1 MTNLS
6 DLTSMDL
13 MNDLQQPRA
22 GDAVE
27 AAEHA
32 AHAAGVAVRELTDLA
47 DLEAVYRLYDRIWRP
62 DPSNPPVTTEMLR
75 ALSKAGNYVSGAY
88 DGDELVGACVGF
100 FSPPA
105 DEALHS
111 HIAGVSAAALG
122 RGVGYAVKL
131 HQRAWALARGAQT
144 IAWTFDPL
152 VRRNAYFNLAKL
164 AATPAEYLPNFYGG
178 MNDGINGDDETD
190 RLLVHWPLAAP
201 EVVAACAGT
210 LRHVDAA
217 ALREAG
223 AAVALGRGTTHAPV
237 RGALDSATILVAVPA
252 DVEALRGTDPGLAKE
267 WRVALREVLG
277 PLLTGGAR
285 VNGFDR
291 AGWYVLSREG
301 EQA

>member
-1 MTNLS
+1 MTKLS

-13 MNDLQQPRA
+13 MNYLQQHRV
-22 GDAVE
+22 GDASVV
-27 AAEHA
+27 AADA
-32 AHAAGVAVRELTDLA
+32 ARAAGVAVRELAVLA

-75 ALSKAGNYVSGAY
+75 ALSKAGNYVAGAY

-111 HIAGVSAAALG
+111 HIAGVTAAALG
-122 RGVGYAVKL
+122 RGVGYALKL

-201 EVVAACAGT
+201 EVVA
-210 LRHVDAA
+210 DEAA
-217 ALREAG
+217 RFIRE
-223 AAVALGRGTTHAPV
+223 RGTPSAP
-237 RGALDSATILVAVPA
+237 
-252 DVEALRGTDPGLAKE
+252 
-267 WRVALREVLG
+267 
-277 PLLTGGAR
+277 
-285 VNGFDR
+285 
-291 AGWYVLSREG
+291 
-301 EQA
+301 